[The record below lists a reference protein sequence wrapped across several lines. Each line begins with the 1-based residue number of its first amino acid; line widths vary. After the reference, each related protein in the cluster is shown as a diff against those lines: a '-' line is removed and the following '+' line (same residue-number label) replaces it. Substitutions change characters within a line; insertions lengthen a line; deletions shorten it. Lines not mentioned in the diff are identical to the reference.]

1 MHCPRGTVW
10 SLGRRARSRAGLWSS
25 LRHNVYVTSD
35 WLPRALEESRARG
48 FLGPGP
54 ISAHIDHAE
63 GFARGWEQF
72 STVAP
77 GTWLDLGSGGGV
89 PGLVLL
95 EKWRTRVTL
104 LDAMEKRTAFLREV
118 LGWPDA
124 PHFAEVIR
132 ERGEVASRDPRLD
145 SSFELVVA
153 RSFGRPAVTAE
164 CAARFL
170 VLGGVL
176 IVSEPPEEQ
185 EESRWSP
192 EGLRTLG
199 LEPRGSFRASA
210 SFQIVVKC
218 AETPRRFPRPTGIPS
233 KRPLW

>member
-1 MHCPRGTVW
+1 MW
-10 SLGRRARSRAGLWSS
+10 
-25 LRHNVYVTSD
+25 VTSD

-54 ISAHIDHAE
+54 ISSHIDHAE
-63 GFARGWEQF
+63 GFIRAWEEL
-72 STVAP
+72 STAIP

-95 EKWRTRVTL
+95 QQWRTQVTL

-124 PHFAEVIR
+124 PHFAEVIC
-132 ERGEVASRDPRLD
+132 ERSELASRDSRLD
-145 SSFELVVA
+145 SSFELVVS

-164 CAARFL
+164 CATRFL
-170 VLGGVL
+170 VVGGVL
-176 IVSEPPEEQ
+176 IVSEPPGEQ
-185 EESRWSP
+185 DASRWDP
-192 EGLRTLG
+192 EGLRSLG
-199 LEPRGSFRASA
+199 LESRGSFRSSA
-210 SFQIVVKC
+210 SFHVIVKC
-218 AETPRRFPRPTGIPS
+218 GATPERFPRPTGIPS

>member
-1 MHCPRGTVW
+1 M
-10 SLGRRARSRAGLWSS
+10 
-25 LRHNVYVTSD
+25 TSD

-54 ISAHIDHAE
+54 ISTHVEHAE
-63 GFARGWEQF
+63 GFIQAWDRF

-95 EKWRTRVTL
+95 ERWRTRVTL

-118 LGWPDA
+118 LEWPDS
-124 PHFAEVIR
+124 PHFAEVICGR
-132 ERGEVASRDPRLD
+132 SEVASRDARLD

-170 VLGGVL
+170 VLGGLL
-176 IVSEPPEEQ
+176 IVSEPPGEQ
-185 EESRWSP
+185 GVSRWSE
-192 EGLRTLG
+192 EGLRKLG
-199 LEPRGSFRASA
+199 LESRGSFRASA
-210 SFQIVVKC
+210 SFHVLVKRE
-218 AETPRRFPRPTGIPS
+218 ATPEKFPRPTGFPA